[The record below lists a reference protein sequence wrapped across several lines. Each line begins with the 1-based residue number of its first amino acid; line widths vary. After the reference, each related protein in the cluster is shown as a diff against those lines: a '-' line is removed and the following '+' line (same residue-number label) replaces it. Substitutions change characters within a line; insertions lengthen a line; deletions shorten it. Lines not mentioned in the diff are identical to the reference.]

1 MINGVRLVL
10 RAWEKTDLEAFT
22 RWFNDPEVTINLG
35 NAFPN
40 LSPEQEERY
49 MAKMVDVP
57 HKYCIIVRESGKL
70 IGDCDLHNI
79 DQPSRSAEAGIVI
92 GEKEYWG
99 QGYGREALGML
110 LEIGFEG
117 LGLNRVGLSLLDINE
132 RGYRCYL
139 ATGFHEEGRLRQRSF
154 VKGAFRDEV
163 VMSVLASEYWAAR
176 TQPAKGDR
184 V

>member
-1 MINGVRLVL
+1 MITGTHLTL

-22 RWFNDPEVTINLG
+22 RWFNDPEITIHLG
-35 NAFPN
+35 NAYPC

-49 MAKMVDVP
+49 MAKMVDEP
-57 HKYCIIVRESGKL
+57 HKYSIIVRESGML
-70 IGDCDLHNI
+70 IGNCDLHNI
-79 DQPSRSAEAGIVI
+79 DQHNRSAEVGIVI
-92 GEKEYWG
+92 GEKDYWD

-117 LGLNRVGLSLLDINE
+117 LGLNRVGLTLLDINE

-139 ATGFHEEGRLRQRSF
+139 ATGFREEGRLRQRSF
-154 VKGAFRDEV
+154 VKGAFRDEI

-176 TQPAKGDR
+176 TPPAKGDSA
-184 V
+184 